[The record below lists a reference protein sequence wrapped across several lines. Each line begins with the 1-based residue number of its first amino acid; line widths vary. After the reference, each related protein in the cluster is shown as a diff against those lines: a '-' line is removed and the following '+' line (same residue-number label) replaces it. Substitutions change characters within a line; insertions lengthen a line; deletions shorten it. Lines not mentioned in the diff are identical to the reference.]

1 MMINLEGNN
10 YNIEIEYKNNKNMYL
25 RIKDDL
31 TIYITCPKNIS
42 KKEILTFIDDNETK
56 IIKMI
61 NNKNKNKNNNNNNN
75 KFLFLGQSYDICYI
89 NENKIIFGKNKI
101 FINKN
106 INIDNWY
113 KNKSK
118 QIFLER
124 LNICYNNYTKK
135 IPYPALKVRKMK
147 TKWGVCNI
155 TKKIITL
162 NTELI
167 KLDIKYIDYVIMH
180 ELSHLIYANH
190 SKYFYSLLEENS
202 PNYKQYRKDMKN
214 IL

>member
-31 TIYITCPKNIS
+31 TIYITCS
-42 KKEILTFIDDNETK
+42 KKVSNKEILSFIDDNESK
-56 IIKMI
+56 VIKMI
-61 NNKNKNKNNNNNNN
+61 NDKKKTKNNIN

-89 NENKIIFGKNKI
+89 NENKIIFGNNKV
-101 FINKN
+101 FINRN

-113 KNKSK
+113 KKMSK

-135 IPYPALKVRKMK
+135 IPYPNLKVRKMK
-147 TKWGVCNI
+147 SKWGVCNI
-155 TKKIITL
+155 TKQIITL

-190 SKYFYSLLEENS
+190 SKYFYSLLEENC
-202 PNYKQYRKDMKN
+202 PEYKQYRKDMKN